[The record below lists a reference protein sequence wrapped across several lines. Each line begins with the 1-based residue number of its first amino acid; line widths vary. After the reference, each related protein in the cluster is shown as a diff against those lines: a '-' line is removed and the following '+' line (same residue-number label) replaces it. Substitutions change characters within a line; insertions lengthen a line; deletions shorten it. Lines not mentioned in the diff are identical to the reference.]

1 MRLFCALSM
10 CVVSA
15 QAFAPSIFL
24 RQELSLRQILPVSA
38 LSMKIDLAPL
48 PYDYTALEPTIS
60 KRTLEIHHDKHHA
73 KYVNVA
79 NQMIEGTEMEAEDC
93 AAIVMKAHKT
103 GNKGLFNN
111 AAQAWNHDFYWKCM
125 QPGGG
130 GAATGPIGE
139 RIIQDFGSY
148 DEFRTQFEAAGNT
161 AFGSGWAW
169 LSWDGGK
176 LVVDKSIGA
185 ANPITDGKTPLL
197 TMDVWE
203 HAYYL
208 DQTNKRADYIVDF
221 LDVLVNWDFVNANL
235 ASAQTASSM
244 SLPNVSPVNESDEG
258 FGLREVAQAARIG
271 QRIAL
276 AGLVLNAIYLM
287 HQFAIGSPMV

>member
-103 GNKGLFNN
+103 GNKVFFPFV
-111 AAQAWNHDFYWKCM
+111 A
-125 QPGGG
+125 
-130 GAATGPIGE
+130 
-139 RIIQDFGSY
+139 
-148 DEFRTQFEAAGNT
+148 
-161 AFGSGWAW
+161 
-169 LSWDGGK
+169 
-176 LVVDKSIGA
+176 
-185 ANPITDGKTPLL
+185 
-197 TMDVWE
+197 
-203 HAYYL
+203 
-208 DQTNKRADYIVDF
+208 F
-221 LDVLVNWDFVNANL
+221 LDDIMCVCVCVCVCICVYVC
-235 ASAQTASSM
+235 M
-244 SLPNVSPVNESDEG
+244 CMCVCVCVCV
-258 FGLREVAQAARIG
+258 RMCAR
-271 QRIAL
+271 AC
-276 AGLVLNAIYLM
+276 A
-287 HQFAIGSPMV
+287 